1 MTSCE
6 DNLSSWQ
13 SLRLK
18 SLRLEISQVEISQ
31 VGKGARQTSGQERGE
46 LQSAAAPAQ
55 G

>member
-31 VGKGARQTSGQERGE
+31 VGKGARQASCQEVFKF
-46 LQSAAAPAQ
+46 QSAAAPAQ
-55 G
+55 D